1 MERLILDEAIN
12 HEKMMAKRKRWN
24 GKFTKVSLGNEEIN
38 KRFKADC
45 IKDAEEHEQF
55 AEWLEE
61 LKSYKD
67 IGTPKELK
75 ELKENGAFA
84 GLELAKLA
92 IMQKELKEYKDLE
105 EQGLLVRLPCK
116 EAYTQSGDYVYLIDD
131 CEIVKCVHCGL
142 GIDPLSGAAY
152 ITLATDEKIFPYRNP
167 DPEQDLDP
175 TDWCTNAIDVKASEI
190 DKTVFLTREE
200 AEKKLEEM
208 KNDKV

>member
-1 MERLILDEAIN
+1 MERLTLEEAIN
-12 HEKMMAKRKRWN
+12 HEKMMAQRKRWN

-67 IGTPKELK
+67 IGTLKELK
-75 ELKENGAFA
+75 ELKENGTFT
-84 GLELAKLA
+84 GLELTKLA

-105 EQGLLVRLPCK
+105 EQGLLVRFPCK
-116 EAYTQSGDYVYLIDD
+116 IGDTVYR
-131 CEIVKCVHCGL
+131 VNA
-142 GIDPLSGAAY
+142 GAKQP
-152 ITLATDEKIFPYRNP
+152 IIPMT
-167 DPEQDLDP
+167 
-175 TDWCTNAIDVKASEI
+175 VSEI
-190 DKTVFLTREE
+190 HFLCYKNERAVRFDAIGKEDMGESCYRLEDIGRIVFLAREE

-208 KNDKV
+208 KEDGC